1 MGPTG
6 DRGEMGPTGQ
16 KGDKGDASLT
26 GSTGE
31 MGPTGDRGEM
41 GPTGQKG
48 DKGDASLTG
57 STGEIGPTGSIGD
70 TGAKGD
76 TGEMGPTGDKG
87 EIGATGSIGDTGE
100 KGDTGEM
107 GPTGDRGEIGATG
120 SIGDTGEKGDTGEMG
135 PTGDRGEIGA
145 TGSIGDTGAKGD
157 TGEMGPTGDKGE
169 IGATGSIGDTGEVGA
184 TGEKGEIGPTGER
197 GEIGYT
203 GAKGDKGDA
212 SLTGSTGDIGPTGYT
227 GPKGDSGEATWTG
240 ATGAVGPTGPAG
252 EGTGGGTYGNDVWL
266 LNNLLGQPPAIQ
278 FGSTG
283 PISKSTV
290 IYIPWN
296 YPTQNQVGW
305 VANQWLPNI
314 TNFTASITSDGGVTG
329 ATGSYPIV
337 SGQAASAWIRNNTSS
352 TQYATLLAIQKN
364 ATTSAFVT
372 LTPDPLGTA
381 APRYAYTYYDSTL
394 SAALKSNSINTFS
407 AYYSNPSTIGSFNSS
422 SISFYGFLAGGAP
435 SAPRSVTR
443 SGGTSTSI
451 TITWSAPEYADII
464 NTSEGTISSYD
475 ISYNTTGSA
484 IRYNSGVAQSGTTN
498 SISGLSTTLS
508 SLYPDASYSIVVLA
522 TNNSGLKGPYSTLI
536 TGYSSFLVEPT
547 ALSSISLALTNS
559 YSTSSTIY
567 KVQDNT
573 SLGSIPLI
581 KGTTVTTN
589 AFDTPIHRLANRGKL
604 QGAGTLMT
612 LSARLNSVDGPS
624 VQYTG
629 FPIPS
634 VPSAATANNMTIT
647 PASISDY
654 YASITAQDGFYL
666 KSSNTITVSGGVS
679 AGNGLNTLTAKQTFS
694 DTTTATA
701 STTFYSDNS
710 ATLTT
715 GPTGA
720 VNTLGIL
727 STYFAKVSGVSI
739 LYGTPT
745 MTIDAS
751 ANNMGSY
758 FYRSPLITYTYTNGS
773 NTGTKSETNLA
784 AVQSSDDI
792 NVDRFTTGNLS
803 FKSSFILPT
812 LANNTYSTSIT
823 IAATANNIFGSGT
836 LTSKSMNVITDM
848 PSYTLV
854 YSTLSASIATLNA
867 NTPANGYRIWSAPS
881 VSNNCPDLLYN
892 GTSYLSIPY
901 NNNWD
906 ITSTNQSGY
915 NVTTE
920 LLISNGQFTTVRSA
934 YLDYSGYLMNSG
946 INYSGISATGY
957 RFASFCWKL
966 NASNTAY
973 TNLSFTIN
981 SILTP
986 TLTDSKL
993 LLMNGVQ
1000 APIFYAFQDTSS
1012 PSYNDTTFNTVWIN
1026 ANSNT
1031 NGVSSGNF
1039 YDTNNKYG
1047 YYGGITSAA
1056 VTLSGSNATINAFIP
1071 AINPVKATIYLYLRI
1086 AVPMNTEIK
1095 FGSVSATIR

>member
-1 MGPTG
+1 
-6 DRGEMGPTGQ
+6 
-16 KGDKGDASLT
+16 
-26 GSTGE
+26 
-31 MGPTGDRGEM
+31 
-41 GPTGQKG
+41 
-48 DKGDASLTG
+48 
-57 STGEIGPTGSIGD
+57 
-70 TGAKGD
+70 
-76 TGEMGPTGDKG
+76 
-87 EIGATGSIGDTGE
+87 
-100 KGDTGEM
+100 
-107 GPTGDRGEIGATG
+107 
-120 SIGDTGEKGDTGEMG
+120 
-135 PTGDRGEIGA
+135 
-145 TGSIGDTGAKGD
+145 
-157 TGEMGPTGDKGE
+157 
-169 IGATGSIGDTGEVGA
+169 
-184 TGEKGEIGPTGER
+184 
-197 GEIGYT
+197 
-203 GAKGDKGDA
+203 
-212 SLTGSTGDIGPTGYT
+212 
-227 GPKGDSGEATWTG
+227 
-240 ATGAVGPTGPAG
+240 
-252 EGTGGGTYGNDVWL
+252 
-266 LNNLLGQPPAIQ
+266 
-278 FGSTG
+278 
-283 PISKSTV
+283 
-290 IYIPWN
+290 
-296 YPTQNQVGW
+296 
-305 VANQWLPNI
+305 
-314 TNFTASITSDGGVTG
+314 
-329 ATGSYPIV
+329 
-337 SGQAASAWIRNNTSS
+337 
-352 TQYATLLAIQKN
+352 LAIQKN

-372 LTPDPLGTA
+372 LTPDPLGIA
-381 APRYAYTYYDSTL
+381 ASRYAYTYYDSTL

-443 SGGTSTSI
+443 SGGTSNSI
-451 TITWSAPEYADII
+451 TITWSAPEYADTI

-484 IRYNSGVAQSGTTN
+484 IRYNSGVAQSGTSN

-612 LSARLNSVDGPS
+612 LSSRLNSVDGPS
-624 VQYTG
+624 VGYTG

-666 KSSNTITVSGGVS
+666 KSFNTITVSGGVS

-710 ATLTT
+710 VTLTSA
-715 GPTGA
+715 PTGA

-773 NTGTKSETNLA
+773 NTGTKTETNLD
-784 AVQSSDDI
+784 AVRTGDI

-803 FKSSFILPT
+803 FNSSFVLPT

-823 IAATANNIFGSGT
+823 IAATANNIFGPGT

-854 YSTLSASIATLNA
+854 YSTLSANIATLTA
-867 NTPANGYRIWSAPS
+867 NNLAYGYRIWSAPS
-881 VSNNCPDLLYN
+881 VTNNCPDLLYN
-892 GTSYLSIPY
+892 GTTSYLSIPY
-901 NNNWD
+901 DNSWN

-934 YLDYSGYLMNSG
+934 YVDYSGYLMNSG

-1000 APIFYAFQDTSS
+1000 TPIFYAFQDTSS
-1012 PSYNDTTFNTVWIN
+1012 TSYNDTTFNTVWIN

-1086 AVPMNTEIK
+1086 AIPMTTDMK

>member
-1 MGPTG
+1 
-6 DRGEMGPTGQ
+6 
-16 KGDKGDASLT
+16 
-26 GSTGE
+26 
-31 MGPTGDRGEM
+31 
-41 GPTGQKG
+41 
-48 DKGDASLTG
+48 
-57 STGEIGPTGSIGD
+57 
-70 TGAKGD
+70 
-76 TGEMGPTGDKG
+76 
-87 EIGATGSIGDTGE
+87 
-100 KGDTGEM
+100 
-107 GPTGDRGEIGATG
+107 
-120 SIGDTGEKGDTGEMG
+120 
-135 PTGDRGEIGA
+135 
-145 TGSIGDTGAKGD
+145 
-157 TGEMGPTGDKGE
+157 
-169 IGATGSIGDTGEVGA
+169 
-184 TGEKGEIGPTGER
+184 
-197 GEIGYT
+197 
-203 GAKGDKGDA
+203 
-212 SLTGSTGDIGPTGYT
+212 
-227 GPKGDSGEATWTG
+227 
-240 ATGAVGPTGPAG
+240 
-252 EGTGGGTYGNDVWL
+252 
-266 LNNLLGQPPAIQ
+266 
-278 FGSTG
+278 
-283 PISKSTV
+283 
-290 IYIPWN
+290 
-296 YPTQNQVGW
+296 
-305 VANQWLPNI
+305 
-314 TNFTASITSDGGVTG
+314 
-329 ATGSYPIV
+329 
-337 SGQAASAWIRNNTSS
+337 
-352 TQYATLLAIQKN
+352 
-364 ATTSAFVT
+364 
-372 LTPDPLGTA
+372 
-381 APRYAYTYYDSTL
+381 
-394 SAALKSNSINTFS
+394 
-407 AYYSNPSTIGSFNSS
+407 
-422 SISFYGFLAGGAP
+422 
-435 SAPRSVTR
+435 
-443 SGGTSTSI
+443 
-451 TITWSAPEYADII
+451 
-464 NTSEGTISSYD
+464 
-475 ISYNTTGSA
+475 
-484 IRYNSGVAQSGTTN
+484 
-498 SISGLSTTLS
+498 
-508 SLYPDASYSIVVLA
+508 
-522 TNNSGLKGPYSTLI
+522 
-536 TGYSSFLVEPT
+536 
-547 ALSSISLALTNS
+547 
-559 YSTSSTIY
+559 
-567 KVQDNT
+567 
-573 SLGSIPLI
+573 
-581 KGTTVTTN
+581 
-589 AFDTPIHRLANRGKL
+589 
-604 QGAGTLMT
+604 
-612 LSARLNSVDGPS
+612 
-624 VQYTG
+624 
-629 FPIPS
+629 